1 MADNYLE
8 TRYEEVFGTGAKPK
22 SIIKRTNVSLN
33 TMLVK
38 NRSTRRYRQDVVIP
52 REQLKEIVSVNTK
65 IASAMNRQV
74 LRFRLVESEQS
85 EADRNVNSKDK
96 ALLLR
101 DILFREQMRSEAP
114 SAFIIV
120 YSSISEDR
128 YVDIDLGI
136 SLQSMA
142 LKAVELGFNCLI
154 KGDIDVAKI
163 TELFADNETG
173 SRLCPLAVLCIGKSA
188 ESVYLKPTD
197 DVSALEPYTKE
208 GVHYVPKL
216 QVENLL
222 AQP

>member
-8 TRYEEVFGTGAKPK
+8 TRYEEVFGAGAKPK

-33 TMLVK
+33 TLLVK

-74 LRFRLVESEQS
+74 LRFRLVASEQS
-85 EADRNVNSKDK
+85 EADRNVNSKDN

-154 KGDIDVAKI
+154 KGNIDVAEI
-163 TELFADNETG
+163 TELFADNEIEN
-173 SRLCPLAVLCIGKSA
+173 RLYPLAVLCIGKSA

-197 DVSALEPYTKE
+197 DVSALEPYAKE

-222 AQP
+222 A